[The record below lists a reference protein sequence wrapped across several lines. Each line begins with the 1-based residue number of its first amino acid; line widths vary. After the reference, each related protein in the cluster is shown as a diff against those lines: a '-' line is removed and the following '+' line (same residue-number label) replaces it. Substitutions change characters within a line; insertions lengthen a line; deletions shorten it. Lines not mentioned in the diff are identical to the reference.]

1 MHFPTDQ
8 EHLLLAHG
16 GHRKYRKFYAL
27 QRLES
32 VIKCAR
38 EIKKCIYTCS
48 RALSIDEIYEIN
60 QGRPWSSVPYPY
72 INIVQRQ
79 PIESEDIYAEQ
90 NRTPRR
96 IGLEGL
102 TPQIQNR
109 RQSCPEELLTV
120 PLTKGEK
127 TILRKHGLGYQHKRA
142 RKSFNISTRSRM
154 IQDMRDKLHEQKLKN
169 GQTIKKLSERC

>member
-1 MHFPTDQ
+1 M
-8 EHLLLAHG
+8 LLQ
-16 GHRKYRKFYAL
+16 YFYLVNYHAL
-27 QRLES
+27 
-32 VIKCAR
+32 V
-38 EIKKCIYTCS
+38 
-48 RALSIDEIYEIN
+48 
-60 QGRPWSSVPYPY
+60 
-72 INIVQRQ
+72 Q

-90 NRTPRR
+90 NRTPMT

-102 TPQIQNR
+102 TPQIQKR

-127 TILRKHGLGYQHKRA
+127 TILRKHGLAAKRA

-169 GQTIKKLSERC
+169 EQTIKKLSERC